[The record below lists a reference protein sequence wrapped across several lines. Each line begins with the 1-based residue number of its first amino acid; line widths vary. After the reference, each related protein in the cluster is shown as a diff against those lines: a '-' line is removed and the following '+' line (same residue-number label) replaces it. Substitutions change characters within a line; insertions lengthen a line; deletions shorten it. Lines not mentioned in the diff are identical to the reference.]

1 MRRRRAGRD
10 SQIGELRTC
19 DDHLGKR
26 GRVTSRR
33 ASPRADDA
41 FADFLGLRWIAA
53 DRVALTIRRDLLNSA
68 GLLLG
73 AVSFALVDYSMAS
86 VIYEVIDGTMFMAT
100 TNISINYVASAKR
113 GEIVCHSCLESRRRR
128 TGFVSSTVSHEDGR
142 LLATAIG
149 SFSIFPAELL
159 DRR

>member
-100 TNISINYVASAKR
+100 TNTSINYVASAKR
-113 GEIVCHSCLESRRRR
+113 GEIVCHSRLESRRR